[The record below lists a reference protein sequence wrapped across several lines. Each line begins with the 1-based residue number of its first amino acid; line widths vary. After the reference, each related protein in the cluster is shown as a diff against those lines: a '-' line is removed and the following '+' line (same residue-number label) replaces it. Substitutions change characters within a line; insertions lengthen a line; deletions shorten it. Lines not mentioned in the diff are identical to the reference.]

1 MMGQREKE
9 EKLRN
14 LMLLKK
20 HIEAATK
27 TTKIRL
33 DILTLATKECVT
45 EQWTLKEE
53 LRVR

>member
-1 MMGQREKE
+1 MGRQEKE
-9 EKLRN
+9 EELRN
-14 LMLLKK
+14 LMLLEK
-20 HIEAATK
+20 HIEAAIK

-33 DILTLATKECVT
+33 DVLTLAAKECVT